1 VNKVLVPESNS
12 ESNPVS
18 FGNSRMALKL
28 PARRR
33 KEEGELENDSFYF
46 AGAPG

>member
-1 VNKVLVPESNS
+1 VNKVLVPESDS
-12 ESNPVS
+12 ESNPVT

-28 PARRR
+28 PAPE
-33 KEEGELENDSFYF
+33 KKGEGELENDSFYF